1 MNQNNLLKVFS
12 GRANVRLAERIA
24 QCLGD
29 PLGRVHF
36 QDFPDGEFLARI
48 DENVRGR
55 DVFVVQ
61 PTCHPVNEN
70 IMELLIILDSLKRG
84 SAARITVL
92 LPYYAYA
99 RQDRKDVGRVPI
111 TANLAADVLTI
122 A

>member
-12 GRANVRLAERIA
+12 GRANLRLAERIA

-61 PTCHPVNEN
+61 PTCAPVNDN
-70 IMELLIILDSLKRG
+70 IMELLIILDSLSRA
-84 SAARITVL
+84 SARRITAA
-92 LPYYAYA
+92 LPYYRYA
-99 RQDRKDVGRVPI
+99 RPDREDIGRGPI
-111 TANLAADVLTI
+111 TSQLVAKILTQ